1 MQFFCE
7 MSTILVCKI
16 SEVEFALIKNYSNN
30 ITNMLCFT
38 AESG

>member
-16 SEVEFALIKNYSNN
+16 SEAEYTRIKNYSNN
-30 ITNMLCFT
+30 ITNMLRFT